1 MMRRTAMK
9 RTGWARSSTTAPTTV
24 KKPRNVVV
32 QPVNSTPDAIKSDEV
47 CDFAQVVLNTT
58 PVLAGKAHAAI
69 KSVAKSPISPT
80 TSTRVG
86 PRPKSASVRNETY
99 RRLVAAMP
107 CVICGMPGYSQAAH
121 GSAGKGMG
129 IKACDLTCFPACC
142 DRPGVRGC
150 HSRLDQGALFSKAT
164 RHALEPVWAADTQRR
179 IHAMGLW
186 PKNLPYPSVA
196 LDT

>member
-1 MMRRTAMK
+1 MRRKPMK
-9 RTGWARSSTTAPTTV
+9 RTGWFRSSTTAPTTV

-47 CDFAQVVLNTT
+47 CDFVQVVLNTT
-58 PVLAGKAHAAI
+58 PALAGKAHTAI
-69 KSVAKSPISPT
+69 NSVAMAPAA
-80 TSTRVG
+80 STRVG
-86 PRPKSASVRNETY
+86 PRPKSAPVRNETY
-99 RRLVAAMP
+99 RRAVASLP
-107 CVICGMPGYSQAAH
+107 CAICGMPGYSQAAH
-121 GSAGKGMG
+121 GSSGKGMG
-129 IKACDLTCFPACC
+129 IKACDLTCFPACS

-150 HSRLDQGALFSKAT
+150 HGQLDQGALFSKAT

-186 PKNLPYPSVA
+186 PKNLPYPRAA

>member
-1 MMRRTAMK
+1 MKRRTPMK
-9 RTGWARSSTTAPTTV
+9 RTGWFRSSTTAPTTV

-47 CDFAQVVLNTT
+47 CDFAQVVRNM
-58 PVLAGKAHAAI
+58 PPALAGKANAAI
-69 KSVAKSPISPT
+69 KSVAIAPSAS
-80 TSTRVG
+80 TSVL
-86 PRPKSASVRNETY
+86 PRPKSQPVRNETY
-99 RRLVAAMP
+99 RRAVASLP
-107 CVICGMPGYSQAAH
+107 CAICGMPGYSQAAH

-142 DRPGVRGC
+142 DRPDARGC
-150 HSRLDQGALFSKAT
+150 HSRLDQGALFSKSV
-164 RHALEPVWAADTQRR
+164 RHQLEPVWAADTQRR